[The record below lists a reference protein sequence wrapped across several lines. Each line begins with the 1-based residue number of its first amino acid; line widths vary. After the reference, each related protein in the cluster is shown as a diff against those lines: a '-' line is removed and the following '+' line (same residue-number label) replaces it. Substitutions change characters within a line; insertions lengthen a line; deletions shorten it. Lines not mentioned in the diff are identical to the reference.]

1 MTITTTPLPGL
12 LRLCPRQFADERG
25 RFIVT
30 FDQAVFDK
38 AVGTGTR
45 FVQDNESTSHKG
57 VLRGLHFQLPPS
69 AQGKLVHV
77 VRGSV
82 LDVCVDIRPDSPTY
96 GQHFKQVLDAAGK
109 EMLWIPPGFA
119 HGFVSLEEN
128 TVFAYKCT
136 ALYDPAQER
145 CIRWNDPDLA
155 IDWGVMDPVV
165 SSKDAAGGHFNE
177 RIWWPAP

>member
-1 MTITTTPLPGL
+1 MNVLTTPLPGL
-12 LRLCPRQFADERG
+12 LRLVPRQFADERG

-30 FDQAVFDK
+30 FDQAVFDR
-38 AVGTGTR
+38 AVGAPTH
-45 FVQDNESTSHKG
+45 FVQDNESTSRKG

-82 LDVCVDIRPDSPTY
+82 LDVCVDLRPDSPTRGGHY
-96 GQHFKQVLDAAGK
+96 KQVLDPVQK
-109 EMLWIPPGFA
+109 ELLWIPPGFA
-119 HGFVSLEEN
+119 HGFVALEDD

-136 ALYDPAQER
+136 ALYDPANER

-155 IDWGVMDPVV
+155 IDWGVANPLV
-165 SSKDAAGGHFNE
+165 STKDAAGARFNE
-177 RIWWPAP
+177 RAWWPAA

>member
-1 MTITTTPLPGL
+1 MTITPTPLQGL
-12 LRLCPRQFADERG
+12 LKLCPRQFTDDRG

-30 FDQAVFDK
+30 FDQKLFDQ
-38 AVGTGTR
+38 AVGGTTH
-45 FVQDNESTSHKG
+45 FVQDNESTSRKG

-82 LDVCVDIRPDSPTY
+82 LDVCVDIRPSSPTF
-96 GQHFKQVLDAAGK
+96 GQHFKQLLDDQQK

-119 HGFVSLEEN
+119 HGFVSLEDH

-145 CIRWNDPDLA
+145 CIRWNDHDLG
-155 IDWGVMDPVV
+155 IDWGVKDPLV
-165 SSKDAAGGHFNE
+165 SPKDAAGGGFNE
-177 RIWWPAP
+177 RNWWPAT